1 MSPDAVRNCLHCNQV
16 FEPDVRHRHDQRYCR
31 KPVCQRARQ
40 AANNERWRARP
51 EHQGWWR
58 GEWNVQRVREWRA
71 QHPGYWKRWKRKKA
85 VALQI
90 AINPAQATEV
100 KVDAS
105 PTGADCATNR
115 VPELLK
121 TQSPVVVGLIA
132 QMYGV
137 GSGVALQD
145 AIAEVATRLFEKG
158 RAVIGQPHEN

>member
-1 MSPDAVRNCLHCNQV
+1 MSPDAVRNCLHCSDV
-16 FEPDVRHRHDQRYCR
+16 FEPDARHRHDQRYCR

-40 AANNERWRARP
+40 AVNNERWRARP
-51 EHQGWWR
+51 EHKDWWR
-58 GEWNVQRVREWRA
+58 GEWNVERVREWRA
-71 QHPGYWKRWKRKKA
+71 QHPEYWKRRKRKKT

-90 AINPAQATEV
+90 AINPTQATEA

-105 PTGADCATNR
+105 PAAADCATNR

-132 QMYGV
+132 QMYGA
-137 GSGVALQD
+137 GSGVALQS

-158 RAVIGQPHEN
+158 RAVIGQQP

>member
-1 MSPDAVRNCLHCNQV
+1 MSPDAVCNCLHCSDV

-31 KPVCQRARQ
+31 KPACQMARRAV
-40 AANNERWRARP
+40 NNRRWREQP
-51 EHQGWWR
+51 EHKDWWR

-71 QHPGYWKRWKRKKA
+71 EHPGYWKRWKRKKA

-90 AINPAQATEV
+90 AINPTQTAEV
-100 KVDAS
+100 KDDPPPAE
-105 PTGADCATNR
+105 ADCATNR

-132 QMYGV
+132 QMYGC
-137 GSGVALQD
+137 GSGIALQS

-158 RAVIGQPHEN
+158 RAVIGQQP

>member
-1 MSPDAVRNCLHCNQV
+1 MSPEAVRNCLHCSDV

-40 AANNERWRARP
+40 AVNNERWRARP
-51 EHQGWWR
+51 EHRDWWR
-58 GEWNVQRVREWRA
+58 GEWNVERVREWRA

-90 AINPAQATEV
+90 AINPTQATEA

-105 PTGADCATNR
+105 PGGADCATNR

-132 QMYGV
+132 QMYGS
-137 GSGVALQD
+137 GSGIALQS

-158 RAVIGQPHEN
+158 RAVIGQPP